1 MAFQRSLETFVNLPV
16 ASMSSDAGALDQLR
30 VRTVKDASVVAG
42 LVVHICQ
49 KAVAAFRLGL
59 YDVVGSLV
67 AVLHDGCK
75 ADATVVAL
83 CMADGRRAAKASIHG
98 RSASSPLLDPVA
110 AVMDLFGWLDELVVT
125 SAKSATALVTAGP
138 HVSAARGD
146 LMEALQLLCAE
157 EAVKLDL
164 GAGLVDTLIRLLVR
178 SVDYSGKLVAA
189 PVASSVRSRVN
200 HSEDRS
206 AGDASARRRSLLAEN
221 ELYRAAAGALINL
234 IQHSKPNKDAALAS
248 LSGLLRVIE
257 CGEDYSVQVMCLEIL
272 FRLHF
277 HNAAACREVI
287 ASAAGADE
295 SDGRAGSLSYLN
307 DALRHLQSPVQSEIL
322 RTLEHVTQLLVTR
335 RQEQQ
340 QLSAA
345 SMPSTTLHLDAVGVE
360 VVTLG
365 VASGNHDSTVGPSAS
380 GATEIC
386 TLAGPT
392 MLHFNISFMVFRTMD
407 NISHVTVPYTDVRSV
422 RISRA
427 NKILISLHKVPDVIV
442 EQLDAGSVPPL
453 HAHLPVDDAAR
464 WGPLGI
470 QVCVTAARI
479 AQLRQSSVLD
489 WIAASKSI
497 AGGRSTV
504 VATRSDAARPPHIV
518 AVPEGSSRA
527 ASKRPRSTSNAATVD
542 ADLHVPH
549 KQQQQRATSSS
560 HPNATNRG
568 MGRST
573 EDQPPAV
580 DHAATSERIIEEL
593 QGRVQELVD
602 GYRRDMGARRD
613 ALEATQRRALEDFAA
628 HLKHVRHEARE
639 RVDVINLR
647 MESLLSTWDSVREQ
661 ELPKLAAAV
670 DGYEGELKAVEVARV
685 KELKVRV
692 DASLGHLSDSMNR
705 LVEQGEV
712 YMLQRMKNGE

>member
-110 AVMDLFGWLDELVVT
+110 AVMDLLRWLDELVVT
-125 SAKSATALVTAGP
+125 SAKSAAALVTAGP

-189 PVASSVRSRVN
+189 PAASSVRSRVN

-206 AGDASARRRSLLAEN
+206 AGDVSARRRSLLAEN

-257 CGEDYSVQVMCLEIL
+257 CGEDYSVQVMCLELL

-277 HNAAACREVI
+277 HNPAACREVI

-295 SDGRAGSLSYLN
+295 SDGRAGSLSYIN

-340 QLSAA
+340 QLRTA
-345 SMPSTTLHLDAVGVE
+345 SIPSTTLHLDAVGVE

-365 VASGNHDSTVGPSAS
+365 VASDHHTSTVGPSAS

-442 EQLDAGSVPPL
+442 EHLDAASVPPL

-504 VATRSDAARPPHIV
+504 VATRSDAARPPHIM

-527 ASKRPRSTSNAATVD
+527 ASKRPRSTSNAATAD
-542 ADLHVPH
+542 ADLHVPP
-549 KQQQQRATSSS
+549 KQQQQRATSSR
-560 HPNATNRG
+560 PNTTHCG

-580 DHAATSERIIEEL
+580 DHAATSERIMQEL
-593 QGRVQELVD
+593 QSRVQELVD
-602 GYRRDMGARRD
+602 GFRRDMGARRD

-647 MESLLSTWDSVREQ
+647 MESLQSTWDSVRDQ
-661 ELPKLAAAV
+661 EIPKLSAAV
-670 DGYEGELKAVEVARV
+670 DGYESELKAVEVARV

-712 YMLQRMKNGE
+712 YMLQKMRNAE